1 MKFLS
6 FNFAAWHYFVH
17 LSHKIPMKC
26 IEVCVWIGTKID
38 MLKVYEHLEPLSHQ
52 SARTN
57 LCKCSVFVPSI
68 LQTLHYAMLGVNP
81 RFDNTRSAYMLNADS
96 LAHVINPVEA
106 RLGKNINT
114 YTVSMKDKIQNE
126 YNVIFLINMHMYI
139 HFFSGSNAASSNPV
153 LNFLLYV
160 PDAYHSPLYIQDQN
174 KQEVPSNAFHSPR
187 WGGIM
192 VKSQDYTWL
201 FKKMCNE

>member
-68 LQTLHYAMLGVNP
+68 LQTLHYAMVGVNP

-106 RLGKNINT
+106 RLGKNIYT

-139 HFFSGSNAASSNPV
+139 LFFQALMQHLPTQCWIFFYM
-153 LNFLLYV
+153 FLM
-160 PDAYHSPLYIQDQN
+160 PTIH
-174 KQEVPSNAFHSPR
+174 
-187 WGGIM
+187 
-192 VKSQDYTWL
+192 L
-201 FKKMCNE
+201 FTSKIKTSRKCPPTRFTRHAGVGLW